1 MISKIFDWVTQNSA
15 LWAIGFGYAYSLW
28 NVASITS

>member
-1 MISKIFDWVTQNSA
+1 MMSKIFDKVTQSSA
-15 LWAIGFGYAYSLW
+15 LWVIGFGYAYSLW